1 MIIVDRS
8 TEVID
13 QVKVWAEGHP
23 LIRVLI
29 LESTRANPRASL
41 DIFSDYDVL
50 LVVSDLDSFVHDT
63 SWQHDFGV
71 PLVRFSDQGL
81 ELGIEEYARLVLYE
95 DGTKID
101 YIIWPVVLLERVLQQ
116 SKLPDVL
123 DVGYQVLVDKDGMA
137 QGLLPPTYTAH
148 IPQKPTGPEF
158 LALVEEFWWESIYV
172 AKTLRR
178 DELTQAK
185 YSLDMVMKLELLV
198 KLLEWRVEIDH
209 DWALKPGILGKGLKK
224 LLDPETWSAFADT
237 YTGPDLEENWAAL
250 FKTTA
255 LFRRVAGEVARTL
268 GYAYPDDLDRGVTE
282 YLLAVRAV
290 ER

>member
-1 MIIVDRS
+1 M
-8 TEVID
+8 
-13 QVKVWAEGHP
+13 
-23 LIRVLI
+23 
-29 LESTRANPRASL
+29 
-41 DIFSDYDVL
+41 L
-50 LVVSDLDSFVHDT
+50 LVVSDIDSFVHD
-63 SWQHDFGV
+63 SRWQHDFGE

-81 ELGIEEYARLVLYE
+81 ELGIEGYARLVLYK

-101 YIIWPVVLLERVLQQ
+101 YILWPVALLERVLQEP
-116 SKLPDVL
+116 KLPDVL

-137 QGLLPPTYTAH
+137 HGLLPPTYTAH
-148 IPQKPTGPEF
+148 IPAKPTEPAF
-158 LALVEEFWWESIYV
+158 QALVEEFWWESIYV

-185 YSLDMVMKLELLV
+185 YSLDVVMKLELLV

-209 DWALKPGILGKGLKK
+209 GWSLKPGILGKGLKK
-224 LLDPETWSAFADT
+224 LLDHETWSAFAST
-237 YTGPDLEENWAAL
+237 YSGPDLEENWAAL
-250 FKTTA
+250 FQTTA
-255 LFRRVAGEVARTL
+255 LFRRIANEVAQAL